1 MPSPPEDDAPRHIH
15 KADSGTRMPVEIER
29 KFLVANDGWR
39 SAVIDSEK
47 LRDGL
52 VGEFDGCKVRVRLRL
67 LRNNCFRLRS
77 GSDAARWCN
86 SILDGTRP
94 R

>member
-1 MPSPPEDDAPRHIH
+1 MPSPPEDDAPRHIR

-29 KFLVANDGWR
+29 KFLVADDGWR

-52 VGEFDGCKVRVRLRL
+52 VGEFDGC
-67 LRNNCFRLRS
+67 NNQRARPVPRQQRARRRD
-77 GSDAARWCN
+77 DALAV
-86 SILDGTRP
+86 ID
-94 R
+94 

>member
-1 MPSPPEDDAPRHIH
+1 MLSPPEDDAPRHIH

-47 LRDGL
+47 LRDITRHGRAMPE
-52 VGEFDGCKVRVRLRL
+52 VWRAAPAVQG
-67 LRNNCFRLRS
+67 RS
-77 GSDAARWCN
+77 VAHSK
-86 SILDGTRP
+86 P
-94 R
+94 H